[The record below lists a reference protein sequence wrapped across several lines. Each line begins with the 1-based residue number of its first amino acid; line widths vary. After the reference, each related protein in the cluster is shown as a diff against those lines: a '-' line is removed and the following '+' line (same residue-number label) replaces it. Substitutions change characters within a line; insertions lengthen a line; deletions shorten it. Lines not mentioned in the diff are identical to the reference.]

1 MAIEMAFPLIV
12 TLLFFAGAFLLVG
25 RHLRGMQQQ
34 RDLPSRDAWLA
45 TRGEAGASCA
55 QCGSGEFVE
64 QGLDD
69 KDDDTRIV
77 RCAGCNAL
85 LYRYERQI
93 SGSH

>member
-25 RHLRGMQQQ
+25 RHLRSMQRQ

-45 TRGEAGASCA
+45 ARGEAGASCPG
-55 QCGSGEFVE
+55 CGSYETEE

-69 KDDDTRIV
+69 KDDDTRVV
-77 RCAGCNAL
+77 RCAQCRTL
-85 LYRYERQI
+85 LYRYER
-93 SGSH
+93 